1 MEMNEDKGFDVAA
14 RMSKRLLTVAGMLG
28 EGESSFDRKAEGA
41 GAGKRYAFKRTAD
54 VGCDHGYVSI
64 YLVQNKISEGAI
76 AMDVRKGP
84 LAMAA
89 GNVAECGLTGAIET
103 RLSDGL
109 SQLTEGEADSLVIAG
124 MGGKLMMSILD
135 RKDLVSLGIK
145 RAVLQPQS
153 DIELFREYLRDKGY
167 IIEDERI
174 VYEDGKYYFPMR
186 VRICG
191 DGALEGG
198 SNALEEAERSFSR
211 RICDRYGEHNI
222 LRRDE
227 LLRSYLEHGREVA
240 TSILGSLDGA
250 SHSDR
255 VLEVKQ
261 EIEDIDTVLEY
272 FDAK

>member
-1 MEMNEDKGFDVAA
+1 MDNTENKGFDVAA
-14 RMSKRLLTVAGMLG
+14 RMSQRLLCVAGMLG
-28 EGESSFDRKAEGA
+28 EGA
-41 GAGKRYAFKRTAD
+41 GDGCRFKRTAD

-64 YLVQNKISEGAI
+64 YLVQHGISEGAI

-89 GNVAECGLTGAIET
+89 GNIAECGLGEAIET

-109 SQLTEGEADSLVIAG
+109 LELSEGEADSLVIAG

-135 RKDLVSLGIK
+135 RKDLAGLGI
-145 RAVLQPQS
+145 RYAILQPQS
-153 DIELFREYLRDKGY
+153 DIELFRGYLRDKGY
-167 IIEDERI
+167 VIENEKI
-174 VYEDGKYYFPMR
+174 VFEDGKYYFPMR
-186 VRICG
+186 VRICRDAASDVG
-191 DGALEGG
+191 VD
-198 SNALEEAERSFSR
+198 ALEEAGRSFSR
-211 RICDRYGEHNI
+211 RVCDRYGEHNI

-227 LLRSYLEHGREVA
+227 LLRRYLEHGREVA
-240 TSILGSLDGA
+240 MSIMGSLDGA
-250 SHSDR
+250 SHSER